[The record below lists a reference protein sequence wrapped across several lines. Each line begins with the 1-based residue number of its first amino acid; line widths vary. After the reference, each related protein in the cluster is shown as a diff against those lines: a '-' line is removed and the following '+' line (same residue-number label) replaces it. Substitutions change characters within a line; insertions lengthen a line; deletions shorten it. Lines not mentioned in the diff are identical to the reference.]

1 MFTRSKPILLTL
13 LVAGAFALGTVPQAW
28 ADGTPS
34 GTPIDNTA
42 TIDYTVGGVSQTQIT
57 SNTASFVVDNR
68 VDLTVT
74 TIDGDVVSVVPGSFN
89 QVLTY
94 TVTNGGNTTQDY
106 SLTAPNSAAGAFG
119 YPETF
124 DANNVRV
131 FVDSNGNST
140 FEFGTDTAIYIDELV
155 MDATITVF
163 VVSDIPAG
171 QVDADV
177 ASYDL
182 IAQTA
187 EGAGPGAQGADILG
201 DDAGIVDDP
210 TNVEIV
216 FADGAGSADP
226 INDGR
231 HSSLDGYMVLTAMLN
246 VAKSADVVD
255 DPVNGT
261 TNPKAIPGATM
272 EYTVDI
278 GNTGNA
284 AADNVTIDDAIPANS
299 AFLVGSVVTNPPLGI
314 GVATDDYNDGSGWG
328 YTPIPGADGTDPAV
342 TEVRVVF
349 VSIASGGSAQ
359 EVFEVLID

>member
-34 GTPIDNTA
+34 GTSIDNTA
-42 TIDYTVGGVSQTQIT
+42 TIDYTVGGVGQTQIT

-74 TIDGDVVSVVPGSFN
+74 TIDAAIVSVVPGSFN

-119 YPETF
+119 FPETF

-131 FVDSNGNST
+131 FVDGNGNNT
-140 FEFGTDTAIYIDELV
+140 FELGTDTAIYIDELV

-163 VVSDIPAG
+163 VVADIPAG

-187 EGAGPGAQGADILG
+187 QGAGPGAQGADIVT
-201 DDAGIVDDP
+201 DDAANPDDP
-210 TNVEIV
+210 AVVQIV
-216 FADGAGSADP
+216 FADGAGSADVA
-226 INDGR
+226 NDGQ
-231 HSSLDGYMVLTAMLN
+231 HSSLDGYMVLTAALN
-246 VAKSADVVD
+246 VAKSADVVN
-255 DPVNGT
+255 DPVNGI

-272 EYTVDI
+272 EYTINI

-299 AFLVGSVVTNPPLGI
+299 AFVVGSVATIPPLGA
-314 GVATDDYNDGSGWG
+314 GASDDYNDGSGWG
-328 YTPIPGADGTDPAV
+328 YTPVAGADGTDPTV
-342 TEVRVVF
+342 TAVRVVF
-349 VSIASGGSAQ
+349 VSIASAGAAQ
-359 EVFEVLID
+359 EIFEVLID